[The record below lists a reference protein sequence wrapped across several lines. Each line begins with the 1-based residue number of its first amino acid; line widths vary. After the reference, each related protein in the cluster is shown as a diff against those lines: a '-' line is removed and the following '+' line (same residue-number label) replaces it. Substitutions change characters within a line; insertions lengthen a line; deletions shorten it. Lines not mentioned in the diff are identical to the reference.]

1 LFIQSQKVRRE
12 EFLVPVKMVVGIN
25 IKQADGFAVRLLKY
39 EAPIAGDVNTPLISA
54 HTGQLMVVEEWVK
67 GV

>member
-1 LFIQSQKVRRE
+1 MGG
-12 EFLVPVKMVVGIN
+12 LVS
-25 IKQADGFAVRLLKY
+25 IKQADGSTIRLVKY

>member
-1 LFIQSQKVRRE
+1 MGG
-12 EFLVPVKMVVGIN
+12 LVS